1 MLVFFLALLGQALHR
16 QDTPT
21 MFIGNDFFREA
32 ISSCTCGGMVKKDP
46 AEAPR
51 SMGTTARPFRTEDRI
66 LL

>member
-1 MLVFFLALLGQALHR
+1 
-16 QDTPT
+16 

-32 ISSCTCGGMVKKDP
+32 ISSCTCGGMVKKEP